1 MNPCRRPLL
10 NPCRRPLLNPRAEP
24 YLFVF
29 IICSNTNNKQTAL
42 IVVFLAVYKL
52 VTNIFTVGQL

>member
-1 MNPCRRPLL
+1 M

-29 IICSNTNNKQTAL
+29 IICITTNNKQTAL